1 MNRAIGRV
9 VIPRIRQNRKQQRFI
24 LEMASWI
31 IGDDVQS
38 KQKREDGE
46 PPGLFMVCGFNP
58 ELHDLKVYFH
68 LHMLS
73 FLDAVVI

>member
-1 MNRAIGRV
+1 
-9 VIPRIRQNRKQQRFI
+9 
-24 LEMASWI
+24 MASWI
-31 IGDDVQS
+31 IGEDVQS

-46 PPGLFMVCGFNP
+46 PPGLFMVCGFNA

>member
-1 MNRAIGRV
+1 VFSQKMNRAIGMV
-9 VIPRIRQNRKQQRFI
+9 VLPRIRQNRKQQRFI
-24 LEMASWI
+24 LEMASWT

-58 ELHDLKVYFH
+58 ELHDLKV
-68 LHMLS
+68 
-73 FLDAVVI
+73 

>member
-1 MNRAIGRV
+1 
-9 VIPRIRQNRKQQRFI
+9 
-24 LEMASWI
+24 MASWI

>member
-1 MNRAIGRV
+1 MNRAIGMV
-9 VIPRIRQNRKQQRFI
+9 VLPGIRQNRKQQRFI

-46 PPGLFMVCGFNP
+46 PPGLFMVCGFHP
-58 ELHDLKVYFH
+58 ELHDLKSLFPLAHVEF
-68 LHMLS
+68 S
-73 FLDAVVI
+73 